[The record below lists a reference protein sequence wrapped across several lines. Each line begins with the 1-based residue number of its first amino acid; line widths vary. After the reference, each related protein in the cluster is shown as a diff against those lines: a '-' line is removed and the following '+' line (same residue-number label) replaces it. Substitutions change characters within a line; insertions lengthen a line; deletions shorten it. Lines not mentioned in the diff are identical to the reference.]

1 MMKYCFN
8 HPGKKAY
15 SVCHNCGKDFCE
27 ECLNE
32 GNEYYYCKN
41 PDCQKALK
49 AEKISEPLPE
59 VVVCPNC
66 QNELELSENE
76 RESRQVHCPE
86 CESFIDFNQTPPK
99 IVDNQ
104 RFVEFCS
111 TLNMGDVALIKSI
124 LEDSGI
130 EYYAYGENFL
140 AVRPLLEPVKFF
152 VNENQ
157 LEDAKE
163 QLKDFD
169 LHIWGFST
177 NKDE

>member
-1 MMKYCFN
+1 
-8 HPGKKAY
+8 
-15 SVCHNCGKDFCE
+15 
-27 ECLNE
+27 
-32 GNEYYYCKN
+32 
-41 PDCQKALK
+41 
-49 AEKISEPLPE
+49 
-59 VVVCPNC
+59 
-66 QNELELSENE
+66 
-76 RESRQVHCPE
+76 
-86 CESFIDFNQTPPK
+86 
-99 IVDNQ
+99 
-104 RFVEFCS
+104 
-111 TLNMGDVALIKSI
+111 MGDVALIKSI